1 MRYRTAAISCF
12 ALIGAMFG
20 YPQIMWAVFLPSL
33 KNGPSPLPAYDRFF
47 LDIAV
52 FCMEWRF
59 ILVLPVAGL
68 GLLFTIAELTASR
81 GHRVKPAPA
90 SRSRLAD

>member
-12 ALIGAMFG
+12 ALIGVMFG

-59 ILVLPVAGL
+59 ILVLPVAIRAAIHNRGTYSVA
-68 GLLFTIAELTASR
+68 GTPGKACTRFPFPSR
-81 GHRVKPAPA
+81 
-90 SRSRLAD
+90 

>member
-1 MRYRTAAISCF
+1 VRYRTAAISCF
-12 ALIGAMFG
+12 VLIGAMFS
-20 YPQIMWAVFLPSL
+20 YPAIIWTIFLPFL

-59 ILVLPVAGL
+59 ILVLPMVGL
-68 GLLFTIAELTASR
+68 GLLFTVAQATHSR
-81 GHRVKPAPA
+81 AR
-90 SRSRLAD
+90 R